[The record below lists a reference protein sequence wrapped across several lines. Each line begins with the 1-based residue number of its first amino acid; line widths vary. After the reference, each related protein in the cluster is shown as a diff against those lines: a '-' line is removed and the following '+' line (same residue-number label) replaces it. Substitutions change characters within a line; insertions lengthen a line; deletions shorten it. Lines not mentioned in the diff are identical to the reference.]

1 VVVLDFMPL
10 KTPSTRRVQPDEPI
24 RILSIGG
31 GTGLSTL
38 LQGLKYYVKPELRTL
53 EEQGFYPTPSHLRFE
68 VTAVVTVTDDG
79 GSSGR
84 LRRDFDVLPPGDIR
98 NCMVALSEDAAL
110 LAKLFQYRFAAGRG
124 LKGHSFGNL
133 FLTALTQ
140 LNDGD
145 FARAI
150 KQSSEVLAIAGSIF
164 PSTSSSVVLQAK
176 LRDGTKVTGESLIS
190 RSRSPIERISI
201 RPRRPKPLADTLRA
215 IEEADLITLGPGS
228 LFTSVIPNL
237 LVDGIPNAIRQS
249 SALKAYFC
257 NLMWQPGE
265 TTQYRASDHV
275 EAIHKHSGGS
285 LLDCIV
291 VNTKPYSAP
300 LRKRYALQ
308 EAKPVE
314 VDYERLNHMGLRVM
328 GEDLLARLEKARH
341 DSHRAA
347 AVAIQLA
354 LMGRRR
360 RHKAQ
365 MLRQTAS
372 SA

>member
-1 VVVLDFMPL
+1 VDVLDFMPV
-10 KTPSTRRVQPDEPI
+10 KTVSSRRVQLDEPI

-38 LQGLKYYVKPELRTL
+38 LHGLKYYVKPELRTSD
-53 EEQGFYPTPSHLRFE
+53 EQGGYPLPAHLRVE
-68 VTAVVTVTDDG
+68 LSAVVTVTDDG

-84 LRRDFDVLPPGDIR
+84 LRREFDVLPPGDIR

-110 LAKLFQYRFAAGRG
+110 LAKLFQYRFSTGRG

-140 LNDGD
+140 LTGD
-145 FARAI
+145 FATAI
-150 KQSSEVLAIAGSIF
+150 KLSSEVLAISGRIF
-164 PSTSSSVVLQAK
+164 PSTASSVVLQAK
-176 LRDGTKVTGESLIS
+176 LQDGTKVVGESLIS
-190 RSRSPIERISI
+190 RSRSPIDRISI
-201 RPRRPKPLADTLRA
+201 RPRRPLPLTDTLQA

-237 LVDGIPNAIRQS
+237 LVDGIPQAIRQS

-265 TTQYRASDHV
+265 TVHFRASDHV
-275 EAIHKHSGGS
+275 DAIHKHSGGP

-291 VNTKPYSAP
+291 VNTKPVGAP

-308 EAKPVE
+308 EAQPVE
-314 VDYERLNHMGLRVM
+314 VDYDRLNHLGLRVM
-328 GEDLLARLEKARH
+328 GEDLLASSEKARH
-341 DSHRAA
+341 DSHRTA

-365 MLRQTAS
+365 MLRPAAS
-372 SA
+372 GA

>member
-1 VVVLDFMPL
+1 MEVLEFMPAKSPSSRRL
-10 KTPSTRRVQPDEPI
+10 KPDEPI

-38 LQGLKYYVKPELRTL
+38 LQGLKYYVKPELRTS
-53 EEQGFYPTPSHLRFE
+53 EEQGEYPLPAHLRIE

-140 LNDGD
+140 LTGD
-145 FARAI
+145 FATAI
-150 KQSSEVLAIAGSIF
+150 KLSSEVLAISGRIF
-164 PSTSSSVVLQAK
+164 PSTASSVVLQAR
-176 LRDGTKVTGESLIS
+176 LRDGNKVTGESLIS
-190 RSRSPIERISI
+190 RSRSPIERISV
-201 RPRRPKPLADTLRA
+201 RPRRPLPLADTLHA

-228 LFTSVIPNL
+228 LYTSVIPNL
-237 LVDGIPNAIRQS
+237 LVDGIPQAIRES

-265 TTQYRASDHV
+265 TTHYRASDHID
-275 EAIHKHSGGS
+275 AINKHSGGP
-285 LLDCIV
+285 LLDCVV
-291 VNTKPYSAP
+291 VNTKSVSAP

-314 VDYERLNHMGLRVM
+314 VDYERLNDMGLRVV
-328 GEDLLARLEKARH
+328 GEDLLAKSEKARH
-341 DSHRAA
+341 DSNRAA

-354 LMGRRR
+354 LLGRRR

-365 MLRQTAS
+365 LLSHA
-372 SA
+372 AAND